1 MARIAV
7 LIDDAFEDSEY
18 SQPAEEFRRAGHTL
32 VHLGLTRG
40 ATVKGKKSG
49 TAVTIDA
56 PIADAGVDPYD
67 ALFIPGGYS
76 PDRLRAHDEAV
87 DFVRR
92 FVRSKRPVFLI
103 CHAPQLLITADVL
116 RGRKVTGWK
125 SIRKDIENAGAHYF
139 DRPVVEDGNLLS
151 SREPGD
157 IPAFVEAALKRLVAK
172 VAA

>member
-56 PIADAGVDPYD
+56 PIAGAGVDPYD
-67 ALFIPGGYS
+67 ARFIPGGYS
-76 PDRLRAHDEAV
+76 PG
-87 DFVRR
+87 
-92 FVRSKRPVFLI
+92 
-103 CHAPQLLITADVL
+103 L
-116 RGRKVTGWK
+116 RGGGAEPTRDEGRGLTEPTG
-125 SIRKDIENAGAHYF
+125 RF
-139 DRPVVEDGNLLS
+139 
-151 SREPGD
+151 
-157 IPAFVEAALKRLVAK
+157 AALGPTGRCRECTSPAGGSRG
-172 VAA
+172 AGWR